1 MNSLKRVRAFQ
12 IELEFGVLVFKERGK
27 TGVPGKKPVEAREN
41 FVHISLRSRNTTY
54 DKSCSLLFY
63 KVIFFTEGSKLVI
76 FWFFFSTII
85 FSDVVK
91 RHALPCH
98 LKNYADLLLS
108 SSIHIAVNDLIDTR
122 EVYLTINEYGLD
134 G

>member
-1 MNSLKRVRAFQ
+1 MSVNLSLVVLMKTVSFRIVEIFVNFMKIVTCLPTEHLGVLMNSLKRVRAFQ

-63 KVIFFTEGSKLVI
+63 KVMFFTVGNKLVI
-76 FWFFFSTII
+76 FWFFFLDHYI
-85 FSDVVK
+85 F
-91 RHALPCH
+91 
-98 LKNYADLLLS
+98 
-108 SSIHIAVNDLIDTR
+108 
-122 EVYLTINEYGLD
+122 
-134 G
+134 

>member
-1 MNSLKRVRAFQ
+1 MSVNLSLVVLMKTVSFRIVEIFVNFMKIVTCLPTEHLGVLMNSLKRVRAFQ

-63 KVIFFTEGSKLVI
+63 KVMFFTEGNKLVI
-76 FWFFFSTII
+76 FWFFFSRPLY
-85 FSDVVK
+85 F
-91 RHALPCH
+91 
-98 LKNYADLLLS
+98 
-108 SSIHIAVNDLIDTR
+108 
-122 EVYLTINEYGLD
+122 LT
-134 G
+134 